1 MRQAVARGDVRR
13 QNPARIGK
21 DRRQTFHVV
30 AQEPE
35 EKRDGQTFYADIC
48 AELDLEAASNSD
60 DLNDTVDYGAIVD
73 LVVEDIQ
80 SEPCDLIEH
89 LAGRIA
95 DRILFQF
102 NLINRISVT
111 IHKPSAPVKGKVLDI
126 TVTIERNR

>member
-1 MRQAVARGDVRR
+1 MSD
-13 QNPARIGK
+13 RIELKGIEA
-21 DRRQTFHVV
+21 FGYHGVF
-30 AQEPE
+30 PE

-60 DLNDTVDYGAIVD
+60 DLNDTVDYAAMIE
-73 LVVEDIQ
+73 LVIEDIQ

-102 NLINRISVT
+102 NRINRVSVT
-111 IHKPSAPVKGKVLDI
+111 IHKPSAPVKGIVLDI
-126 TVTIERNR
+126 AVTIERNR